1 MGTIRDWIVHYGE
14 NFSSKSITTYSIELR
29 NTLKICGVF
38 SCDRNSVKRKLA
50 AGRFIVITVLLTW
63 VWIISTL
70 ACPEI
75 NINIRYIFQH
85 WNVRN
90 EFFVHNFNE
99 PNNQVSNCTA
109 GMAWSKSIARCQFY
123 HRAVISEKTTNWK
136 ITKTYALL
144 WHEHGTWGLK
154 VSAID
159 EYKHSRIY

>member
-29 NTLKICGVF
+29 NTVRICGVF
-38 SCDRNSVKRKLA
+38 SCDKNFVKRKLA

-63 VWIISTL
+63 VRIISTL

-90 EFFVHNFNE
+90 EFFVHNYNE

-109 GMAWSKSIARCQFY
+109 GMAWSKSIFRCS
-123 HRAVISEKTTNWK
+123 ILG
-136 ITKTYALL
+136 LL
-144 WHEHGTWGLK
+144 SLRKQQIGKLPRHMRCFDMNMEREG
-154 VSAID
+154 
-159 EYKHSRIY
+159 